1 MNNNQLLTNLKAVK
15 NDVRSKLQQYSNFEN
30 AYLLDFAKGKQL
42 KRKISSKASKMLNVD
57 KQIANITAKC
67 ETNKAQLQA
76 DQETI
81 KQNIASIEENKRQIT
96 LQIQQ
101 TKTEIS
107 GIRAEIDKKKANSKE
122 LQRQIDM
129 LNNDPPN
136 PPNPP
141 PPPNPPN
148 PPNNQSG
155 NRMRAVVKAAQAQ
168 KELQNKMKINK
179 PTPSFKNQ
187 GEKVQKM
194 VGSIEAMKPPQPKL
208 PIQQLRDPGEKVQKI
223 VSAMNAVKPAPSTG
237 SFKNQGKKMQKMVGT
252 VKSMTPRPP
261 SKVNSRSYRNVV
273 AGTPAITKLTSQ
285 LNRVTNVRVT
295 PQKTPNYKTPMN
307 KIVAASPRKGPSKV
321 VQMLK
326 RPFQRKGSGSG
337 GGGRNAVLYNQKRKK
352 SATPA
357 MSARKSWGNA
367 GVGF

>member
-42 KRKISSKASKMLNVD
+42 KRKISSKASKLLNVD
-57 KQIANITAKC
+57 KQIANVTAKC

-76 DQETI
+76 EQETI
-81 KQNIASIEENKRQIT
+81 KKNIASIEESKRQIT

-107 GIRAEIDKKKANSKE
+107 GIRAEIDKKKAKSKD

-141 PPPNPPN
+141 
-148 PPNNQSG
+148 NNQSG
-155 NRMRAVVKAAQAQ
+155 NRMKR
-168 KELQNKMKINK
+168 NK

-187 GEKVQKM
+187 GKKVQQM
-194 VGSIEAMKPPQPKL
+194 VSTIEAMKPPPR
-208 PIQQLRDPGEKVQKI
+208 PPT
-223 VSAMNAVKPAPSTG
+223 NP
-237 SFKNQGKKMQKMVGT
+237 SFKNQGKKVQQMVST
-252 VKSMTPRPP
+252 VKAMTPPPRPP
-261 SKVNSRSYRNVV
+261 TNSRSYRNVV

-285 LNRVTNVRVT
+285 VNRVTNVG
-295 PQKTPNYKTPMN
+295 PNYKVPMQKMVN
-307 KIVAASPRKGPSKV
+307 SGPKNGIGTKV
-321 VQMLK
+321 IQTLK
-326 RPFQRKGSGSG
+326 RPFQRKGAGSG
-337 GGGRNAVLYNQKRKK
+337 GGGRKGVVYNQTRKVLKKTGKTK
-352 SATPA
+352 SMKKTG
-357 MSARKSWGNA
+357 SGSWGSS

>member
-42 KRKISSKASKMLNVD
+42 KRKISSKASKLLNVD
-57 KQIANITAKC
+57 KQIANVTAKC

-76 DQETI
+76 EQETI
-81 KQNIASIEENKRQIT
+81 KKNIASIEESKRQIT

-107 GIRAEIDKKKANSKE
+107 GIRAEIDKKKAKSKD

-141 PPPNPPN
+141 
-148 PPNNQSG
+148 NNQSG
-155 NRMRAVVKAAQAQ
+155 N
-168 KELQNKMKINK
+168 LMKRNK

-187 GEKVQKM
+187 GKKVQKM
-194 VGSIEAMKPPQPKL
+194 VSTIEAMKPPP
-208 PIQQLRDPGEKVQKI
+208 P
-223 VSAMNAVKPAPSTG
+223 MNP
-237 SFKNQGKKMQKMVGT
+237 SFKNQGKKVQQMASN
-252 VKSMTPRPP
+252 VKAMTPPPRPP
-261 SKVNSRSYRNVV
+261 TNSRSYRNVV

-285 LNRVTNVRVT
+285 VNRVTNVG
-295 PQKTPNYKTPMN
+295 PNYKVPMQKMVN
-307 KIVAASPRKGPSKV
+307 SSPKNGIGTKV
-321 VQMLK
+321 LQTVK
-326 RPFQRKGSGSG
+326 RPFQRKGAGSG
-337 GGGRNAVLYNQKRKK
+337 GRSVLYNQKMKALKK
-352 SATPA
+352 TGKTKPMKKTGSG
-357 MSARKSWGNA
+357 SWGSS